1 MIDKDHV
8 RHDFVLMV
16 NNENYD
22 NDDNPYGKFI
32 YHMYSN
38 MQNLS
43 DTSTDL
49 LMDESLDTASVYQ
62 FEDRFIP
69 LIDCPN
75 PIYTSWRKSNVKQY
89 CPDYDDGHF
98 LYGNYYTTRFSW
110 LRLALHFCDDTP
122 EGKLDRIQAGKQ
134 YIDCKS
140 REEIIDFFSS
150 NIIAL
155 DMITESPTLGE
166 GSAQVLA

>member
-1 MIDKDHV
+1 M
-8 RHDFVLMV
+8 
-16 NNENYD
+16 
-22 NDDNPYGKFI
+22 
-32 YHMYSN
+32 
-38 MQNLS
+38 S
-43 DTSTDL
+43 DTKTDL
-49 LMDESLDTASVYQ
+49 EMDESMETASVYK

-69 LIDCPN
+69 LIICPN
-75 PIYTSWRKSNVKQY
+75 AINTSWRKSNVKQY

-98 LYGNYYTTRFSW
+98 LYGNYYTKRFSW

-122 EGKLDRIQAGKQ
+122 EGRLDRIQAGKQ

-155 DMITESPTLGE
+155 DVITEAPTLGE
-166 GSAQVLA
+166 GSAQVLAKEETSITFSSHDKGYINYRSIGLSLSEVMLEDHWMV